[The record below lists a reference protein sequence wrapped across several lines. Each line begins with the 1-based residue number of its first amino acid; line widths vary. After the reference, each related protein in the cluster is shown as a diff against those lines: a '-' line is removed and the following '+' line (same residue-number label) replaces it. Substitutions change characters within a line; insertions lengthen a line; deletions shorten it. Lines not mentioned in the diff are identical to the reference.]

1 MIPQSNHEA
10 RMNLPAFRR
19 NTMSAQQRFA
29 TVVAIVAFAFPL
41 AAQTSSPNGAP
52 QIVIPSS
59 LVPAG
64 AVVVPASAGVA
75 SLGPTV
81 QTSGVVARSSV
92 LPSLAAPMPL
102 PSEHASDGVAM
113 MIVGGAAL
121 IVGAV
126 IGGTSGTI
134 FMVGGGAVGLL
145 GLWRYMQ

>member
-1 MIPQSNHEA
+1 
-10 RMNLPAFRR
+10 
-19 NTMSAQQRFA
+19 MSAQQRLAAVMAVLVFA
-29 TVVAIVAFAFPL
+29 APL
-41 AAQTSSPNGAP
+41 AAQTLPQNGGS
-52 QIVIPSS
+52 QIAIPTS

-64 AVVVPASAGVA
+64 AVAVPAAERVTP
-75 SLGPTV
+75 LGPTV

-92 LPSLAAPMPL
+92 MPSVVTPMPL

-113 MIVGGAAL
+113 MVVGGAAL

-134 FMVGGGAVGLL
+134 FMIGGGAVGLV